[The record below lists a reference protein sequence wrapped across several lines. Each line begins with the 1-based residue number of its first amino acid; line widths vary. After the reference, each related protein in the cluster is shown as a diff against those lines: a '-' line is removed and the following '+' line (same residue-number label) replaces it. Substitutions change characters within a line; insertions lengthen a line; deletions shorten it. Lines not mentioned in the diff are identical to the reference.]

1 MMTFRSQLEILG
13 LFCNPKIPGLED
25 TQSCDFGI
33 ENAAGIPGLQSL
45 FQIRLG
51 VVAHYVCFGLKKTT
65 N

>member
-51 VVAHYVCFGLKKTT
+51 LVAH
-65 N
+65 